1 MIKVDCNKG
10 ELTLRGPL
18 ESLLFEYTLL
28 TRTVL
33 KEMREQFGEEMAN
46 ELFAGL
52 GQIAAKNIDEV
63 HNPTDILK
71 DINEVFPDEV

>member
-10 ELTLRGPL
+10 ELACRGPL
-18 ESLLFEYTLL
+18 DSILFEYTLL
-28 TRTVL
+28 TRTIL

-52 GQIAAKNIDEV
+52 GQIAAKNVDDLHDVKNIIDEI
-63 HNPTDILK
+63 D
-71 DINEVFPDEV
+71 EVFPDEI

>member
-1 MIKVDCNKG
+1 MIKIDCNKG
-10 ELTLRGPL
+10 ELACRGPL
-18 ESLLFEYTLL
+18 ENILFEYTLL
-28 TRTVL
+28 TRTIL
-33 KEMREQFGEEMAN
+33 KEMQEQFGEEVAN

-63 HNPTDILK
+63 NNPTDILK